1 MWIEIGHFAV
11 LLALLLTLLGMGSG
25 FAALKRHDTSLASLS
40 LTAAPVGFGL
50 ILVGFAALT
59 SAFLADDFSV
69 DYVANHSNIDLPIQY
84 KVSAV
89 WGAHEG
95 SFLLWCLVM
104 AGWMMAVARLS
115 DALALAMRLRV
126 MIVCMG
132 FKPVSCCFC
141 YLHQVLSSA
150 RSFYPVRADLN
161 PLLQDFG
168 LIVHPP
174 LLYMGYVGL
183 SVPFA
188 FAIASLWSGAI
199 DLSWTK
205 WSRPWTNVAWA
216 FLTAGI
222 TLGSWWAYYE
232 LGWGGWWFWDAVEN
246 ASFMPW
252 LLATALVHS
261 LAATEK
267 RGCLNPGRCF
277 SLLEGSR
284 LVCSARSWCV
294 RAC

>member
-1 MWIEIGHFAV
+1 MWIEAGHFAV
-11 LLALLLTLLGMGSG
+11 LIALLLTLFGGGGALYALRRKDVHW
-25 FAALKRHDTSLASLS
+25 AALSLS
-40 LTAAPVGFGL
+40 TSPLSFAL
-50 ILVGFAALT
+50 ILFGFLTLVAA
-59 SAFLADDFSV
+59 FVADDFSV
-69 DYVANHSNIDLPIQY
+69 AYVARNSNSALPLQY

-104 AGWMMAVARLS
+104 AGWMMMVARLS
-115 DALALAMRLRV
+115 QALALAMRLQV
-126 MIVCMG
+126 MTVLYG
-132 FKPVSCCFC
+132 LQACF
-141 YLHQVLSSA
+141 LLFLLLASSPFD
-150 RSFYPVRADLN
+150 RTLPFYPGEGADLN

-188 FAIASLWSGAI
+188 FAIASLWSGTV
-199 DLSWTK
+199 DLNWAK

-232 LGWGGWWFWDAVEN
+232 LG
-246 ASFMPW
+246 
-252 LLATALVHS
+252 LS
-261 LAATEK
+261 LIHI
-267 RGCLNPGRCF
+267 
-277 SLLEGSR
+277 
-284 LVCSARSWCV
+284 
-294 RAC
+294 